1 MPRPT
6 LFSLLLAF
14 VLCVFSVQVFSDVL
28 TLGSAI
34 NKAGRQ
40 RMLTQNILKNYLS
53 LGLQVDTVRARGE
66 LDQSVALF
74 EEQFQELQ
82 SYAPNATVRQSL
94 AQVEPLW
101 FEYRALAIQMPTQDN
116 AALMLDRNNALLQAC
131 HQVVLDLQAFAGR
144 ASAEMVNISGRQR
157 MLSQRIAA
165 YYFAQAWGF
174 RDGVYTE
181 TFNQARQQYSAGLQK
196 LQDFESNSSQIRTA
210 LKRVSTQWE
219 FANTGFDQAE
229 QGYYVPHVI
238 GVTTSGMLK
247 NMDDITALY
256 ERLDTDLTRDGIAD
270 TSIH

>member
-1 MPRPT
+1 MPRPR

-14 VLCVFSVQVFSDVL
+14 VLCVFSVQVLAEVL

-53 LGLQVDTVRARGE
+53 LGLQVDMVRARSE
-66 LDQSVALF
+66 LDRSVALF

-82 SYAPNATVRQSL
+82 SFAPNAAVQQSL
-94 AQVEPLW
+94 ARVEPLW
-101 FEYRALAIQMPTQDN
+101 FEYRMLAIQMPTQDN
-116 AALMLDRNNALLQAC
+116 ATLMLQHNNALLQAC
-131 HQVVLDLQAFAGR
+131 HQVVLDLQAAAGR

-174 RDGVYTE
+174 RDAVYVD
-181 TFNQARQQYSAGLQK
+181 TFNQARQEYSAGLQK
-196 LQDFESNSSQIRTA
+196 LHGFENNSTQIRTA
-210 LKRVSTQWE
+210 LKRVSTQWD

-229 QGYYVPHVI
+229 KGHYVPHVI
-238 GVTTSGMLK
+238 AVTTSGMLT

-256 ERLDTDLTRDGIAD
+256 EQLDTDLTQDAIAD
-270 TSIH
+270 STVH